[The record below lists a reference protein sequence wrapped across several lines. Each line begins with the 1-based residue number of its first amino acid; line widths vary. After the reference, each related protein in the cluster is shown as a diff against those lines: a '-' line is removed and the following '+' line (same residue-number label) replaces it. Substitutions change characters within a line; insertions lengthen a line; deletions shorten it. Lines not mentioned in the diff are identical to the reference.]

1 MKSVKNLIV
10 PAIILA
16 ALVISAIV
24 YFAVDKFRA
33 NHIEESTGTGMID
46 VVFFNSADIAGIS
59 VYNRETGH
67 TVTINC
73 SSVSEGV
80 ISFDYQG
87 DDKDPSDSYS
97 QTKLAAYVTSL
108 TSFSGYAKVSSSGNL
123 ADYGL
128 DVPAF
133 TITINTVNGTV
144 TNVYLGNKTPDG
156 NYCYLNV
163 SGSQDIYTV
172 TAAKLSDANASA
184 LSFLDAKALNINY
197 EDLKTVHFDRKNDGL
212 SLDANVSFTSK
223 GIAEFEIYKPY
234 NHPASHYFGTLMD
247 SIIGLEI
254 SQYVAVTDS
263 ELANY
268 GLDDPN
274 FHFVLTTDSGD
285 KTELYFSRNINGLY
299 YGHITGTDFYF
310 MVAERQLDGIELK
323 ETVLIDP
330 YICYCYVKDIASIT
344 GIYGDT
350 TFKFALEVPEGKS
363 ITSEDVIVTLDGRN
377 AQVSDYSGRSYCS
390 ILFESIACINIG
402 GIETGA
408 NVNTASGPVLSL
420 IFLDKNYAETTYDF
434 YTRDSDSFYVFK
446 NGEYMNFYVYSR
458 ELFNDGGSDTYSYGC
473 WKAYELLNEAI
484 SGSVNG
490 IYDMPKEV

>member
-10 PAIILA
+10 PAIIFI

-24 YFAVDKFRA
+24 YFAVDKIKA

-46 VVFFNSADIAGIS
+46 IVYFNSADIAGLS

-73 SSVSEGV
+73 SSDSKGV

-87 DDKDPSDSYS
+87 DDKEPSESYS
-97 QTKLAAYVTSL
+97 QTKLASYVTL
-108 TSFSGYAKVSSSGNL
+108 MTSFSGYAKVSSAGNL

-128 DVPAF
+128 DDPAF

-144 TNVYLGNKTPDG
+144 TTVYLGNKTPDG
-156 NYCYLNV
+156 SNCYLNV

-172 TAAKLSDANASA
+172 AAAKLSGANATV
-184 LSFLDAKALNINY
+184 LSFLDSKALNINY
-197 EDLKTVHFDRKNDGL
+197 EDLKTVHFDRKNDGV
-212 SLDANVSFTSK
+212 SLDTNVSFTSS
-223 GIAEFEIYKPY
+223 GVAEFEIYKPY
-234 NHPASHYFGTLMD
+234 NHAASHYFGNLID
-247 SIIGLEI
+247 AIVGLEI
-254 SQYVAVTDS
+254 SQYVAVTDGD
-263 ELANY
+263 LAVY

-274 FHFVLTTDSGD
+274 FHFVLTTNNGD
-285 KTELYFSRNINGLY
+285 KTELYFSRSINGLY

-310 MVAERQLDGIELK
+310 MVDEHQLDGIELK
-323 ETVLIDP
+323 ELVLIDP

-350 TFKFALEVPEGKS
+350 TFKLALEVPEGKS
-363 ITSEDVIVTLDGRN
+363 ITSDGVIVTLDGRN

-390 ILFESIACINIG
+390 ILFESIACIEIG

-420 IFLDKNYAETTYDF
+420 VLLDKNYVTTTYDF
-434 YTRDSDSFYVFK
+434 YTRDSDSLYVFK
-446 NGEYMNFYVYSR
+446 DGEYMNFYIYSR

-484 SGSVNG
+484 SNNVNG